1 MSTTISLFV
10 QDQDGEHTEI
20 DLDDVWI
27 QSDVIDEESFHGA
40 LVAKIATWALER
52 GSSFDDISGLTVDDD
67 EGQELEIHNE
77 TGENRHS
84 WILEVV
90 QLYMWLNCD
99 KHYCEDEA
107 ILARVD
113 DIGWK
118 WFDFDSDLQEAEDMY
133 SQEFDG
139 DYAEYAREYM
149 DGCGESLSEWAEK
162 YFDYEEYGE
171 DLVDGYDRVS
181 WGSREFLFSQ

>member
-1 MSTTISLFV
+1 MTISLFV
-10 QDQDGEHTEI
+10 QDKDQEYVEI

-52 GSSFDDISGLTVDDD
+52 GNTFDDITGLTVDDD
-67 EGQELEIHNE
+67 DGQELEIHNGTE
-77 TGENRHS
+77 SHRHG

-99 KHYCEDEA
+99 KHYCDDEA
-107 ILARVD
+107 ILARID

-118 WFDFDSDLQEAEDMY
+118 WFDFDSDLQTAEDEY
-133 SQEFDG
+133 YTQFHG
-139 DYAEYAREYM
+139 DYEDFAKERLE
-149 DGCGESLSEWAEK
+149 DSGEGLPEWAEP
-162 YFDYEEYGE
+162 YFDYSEYGE
-171 DLVDGYDRVS
+171 NLVDEFDRVS
-181 WGSREFLFSQ
+181 WGSKEYLFSQ